1 MKIIY
6 RTDLRAQLD
15 KLSKST
21 IEKIKYI
28 EVSKEELADFIQDLN
43 AYIPIETLRNTETAT
58 YRGMLLK
65 VQK

>member
-6 RTDLRAQLD
+6 RTDLKGQLD

-21 IEKIKYI
+21 IEKIRYI
-28 EVSKEELADFIQDLN
+28 EVSWEELADFIQDLN

-58 YRGMLLK
+58 YRGILLK